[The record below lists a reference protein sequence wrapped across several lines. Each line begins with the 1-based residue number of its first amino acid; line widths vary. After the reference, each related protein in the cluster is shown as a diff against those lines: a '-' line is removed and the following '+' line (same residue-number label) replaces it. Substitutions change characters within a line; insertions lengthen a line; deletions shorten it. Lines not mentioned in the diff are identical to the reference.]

1 MDLHIRDFFPFEP
14 TPSQAEMMQKL
25 EHFLADGDEHSIFL
39 LKGYAGT
46 GKSSLVGAFSKMAV
60 AAGRPLQLLAPTG
73 RAAKVL
79 QGYCEIPAYTIH
91 RTIYRASSASVLD
104 AGGAG
109 GGYSV
114 GYNRQQE
121 GTLYIVDEAS
131 MISNVSE
138 GYTPFGSGRLLDD
151 LMEYCFSIDGSKMLL
166 IGDDAQLPPVG
177 SPYSPALNED
187 YLRGYTSDL
196 TVGSLTE
203 IVRQEAAGEIVL
215 TSYELRTRILRLAG
229 GEDWEEPLLS
239 PPEKG
244 GEITFITGEDLPTL
258 LEQSYRNVGKEET
271 ILLTRTNLEAET
283 FNQGIRYQSLYLEEE
298 VAHGEQIMVVRNNY
312 LHYPTDAMGRPM
324 SGFIANGELL
334 KVLGTRRE
342 EKMYGFT
349 FREAELE
356 DAHGGF
362 ISAKIILDSL
372 YTGATALT
380 GEQRED
386 LYKRVSEDYPEETT
400 KRGLYQ
406 KLKRD
411 PYLNALQIKYA
422 YAMTVHKAQ
431 GGGWKHVFLNFGY
444 LTPEMID
451 LSFCRW
457 LYTAITRA
465 TEHLYIISPP
475 SFIFGDMETL
485 VSARYYD

>member
-1 MDLHIRDFFPFEP
+1 MELHIRDFFPFEP
-14 TPSQAEMMQKL
+14 TPSQAQMMRQL
-25 EHFLADGDEHSIFL
+25 EHFLAEGEEHSIFL

-46 GKSSLVGAFSKMAV
+46 GKSSLVGAFSQMA
-60 AAGRPLQLLAPTG
+60 AATGRPVQLLAPTG

-79 QGYCEIPAYTIH
+79 QGYCRMPAYTIH
-91 RTIYRASSASVLD
+91 RTIYRAKSG
-104 AGGAG
+104 GGAIGEG
-109 GGYSV
+109 GSYDL

-131 MISNVSE
+131 MISNASE

-177 SPYSPALNED
+177 SPYSPALNAD
-187 YLRGYTSDL
+187 YLRGYTSSL
-196 TVGSLTE
+196 TEGALTE

-229 GEDWEEPLLS
+229 GEKWEEPLLT

-244 GEITFITGEDLPTL
+244 GEIAFISGEDLPDL
-258 LEQSYRNVGKEET
+258 LEKSYREVGKEET

-283 FNQGIRYQSLYLEEE
+283 FNQGIRHQSLYLDEE
-298 VAHGEQIMVVRNNY
+298 VSHGEQIMVVRNNY
-312 LHYPTDAMGRPM
+312 LHYPTDAQGKPM
-324 SGFIANGELL
+324 SLFIANGELL
-334 KVLGTRRE
+334 RVLSTYRE

-356 DAHGGF
+356 DSMGGF
-362 ISAKIILDSL
+362 VAGKILLDSL
-372 YTGATALT
+372 FTGSAALT
-380 GEQRED
+380 KEQRED
-386 LYKRVSEDYPEETT
+386 LYQRVAADYPEETT

-406 KLKRD
+406 KLKKD

-431 GGGWKHVFLNFGY
+431 GGGWRHVFLNFGY

-465 TEHLYIISPP
+465 TERLYIISPP
-475 SFIFGDMETL
+475 SFVFGEVMEGL
-485 VSARYYD
+485 RY